1 MADKSDD
8 GHRSHQDRPVIT
20 TRGIFTAS
28 TLLAFTISVPAI
40 VVTILTYY
48 ILKMTLTLTLIA
60 SLITLFLAMGFG
72 YRLSKKLEKTQLKD
86 KNQHG
91 KL

>member
-8 GHRSHQDRPVIT
+8 GHRSHHDRPVIT

-28 TLLAFTISVPAI
+28 TLLAFIISVPAI
-40 VVTILTYY
+40 AVTVLTYY
-48 ILKMTLTLTLIA
+48 ILKITLTLTLIA

-72 YRLSKKLEKTQLKD
+72 YKLSKKLEKTQLKD
-86 KNQHG
+86 KNHG

>member
-1 MADKSDD
+1 VVDKSDD
-8 GHRSHQDRPVIT
+8 GHSHQDRPEIT

-28 TLLAFTISVPAI
+28 TLLAFIISVPALA
-40 VVTILTYY
+40 VTVLTYY

-72 YRLSKKLEKTQLKD
+72 YKLSKKLEKTQLKD
-86 KNQHG
+86 KNHG